1 MPAWTSSNTVE
12 AGSDGMLTSA
22 GRILAFRLVV
32 LAAGSVPALWLAW
45 QWWSDNLGV
54 VPEEAVV
61 HVTGRMGLILLLATI
76 AFSPAFR
83 LTGWVGIMIAR
94 RQIGLWAFAWLVA
107 HMLAWM
113 GLEQY
118 WDWSWIRHDMVDL
131 PYVRYGV
138 AALLLLVPLALTSFR
153 RAKQVMGDTAWHWL
167 HRLVYVSA
175 ALGVTHLWILTRADY
190 RLPLLAA
197 AVLTTLVLFRLV
209 DAGLHRR

>member
-1 MPAWTSSNTVE
+1 
-12 AGSDGMLTSA
+12 MLTPA
-22 GRILAFRLVV
+22 GRILVFRLLV
-32 LAAGSVPALWLAW
+32 LAAGSLPALWLAW
-45 QWWSDNLGV
+45 QWWWGDLGV

-61 HVTGRMGLILLLATI
+61 HATGRMGLILLLATI

-118 WDWSWIRHDMVDL
+118 WDWRWIRHDMVDL

-153 RAKQVMGDTAWHWL
+153 RAQQAMGYRAWHWL
-167 HRLVYVSA
+167 HRLVYVAA
-175 ALGVTHLWILTRADY
+175 ALGVVHFWVLTRADY
-190 RLPLLAA
+190 RLPTLAA
-197 AVLTTLVLFRLV
+197 AILAGLLLFRLV
-209 DAGLHRR
+209 DAAIHRR